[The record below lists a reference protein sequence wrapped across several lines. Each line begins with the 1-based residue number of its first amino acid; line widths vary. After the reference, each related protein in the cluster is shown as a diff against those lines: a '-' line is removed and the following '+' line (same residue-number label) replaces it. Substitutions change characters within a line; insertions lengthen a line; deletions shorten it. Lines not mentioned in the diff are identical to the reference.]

1 MPCGYRISLSPRDG
15 TRSPGHQGSQTHR
28 LFGMRPSVVQT
39 RCVLFLVREVSCV
52 VRSNAMT
59 HSRCHA
65 SSALITG
72 AAGGIGGALLAAFRH
87 AGYRTIGVDC
97 VPADGV
103 ARLDVTDTA
112 AVTAFVANL
121 DALSVLVN
129 AAGVLRLREEYEP
142 SEFAHVVDVNLTGTM
157 RVSLACRAALA
168 TAKGSIVNIASMH
181 AIFGAPL
188 SPAYAA
194 SKAGVVQLTK
204 SLAVAWAEDGIR
216 VNAIAPGWIET
227 PMTVPARSDAARNR
241 AILDRTPLARW
252 GTPDDIVGP
261 ALFLASDAASFVT
274 GAVLVVDGGYSAK

>member
-1 MPCGYRISLSPRDG
+1 MTDS
-15 TRSPGHQGSQTHR
+15 GS
-28 LFGMRPSVVQT
+28 
-39 RCVLFLVREVSCV
+39 
-52 VRSNAMT
+52 
-59 HSRCHA
+59 HA
-65 SSALITG
+65 STALITG

-112 AVTAFVANL
+112 AITAFVADL
-121 DALSVLVN
+121 DALTVLVN
-129 AAGVLRLREEYEP
+129 AAGVLRLREEYDP
-142 SEFAHVVDVNLTGTM
+142 SGFAHVVDVNLTGTM

-252 GTPDDIVGP
+252 GTPEDIVGP

-274 GAVLVVDGGYSAK
+274 GAVLVVDGGYSVK